1 MLAAVKTVVI
11 RAPRIR
17 ARIVSSLGFMSL
29 FFGFH
34 EPESYTQKATRVI
47 QRYRISIRQVEDA
60 A

>member
-1 MLAAVKTVVI
+1 
-11 RAPRIR
+11 
-17 ARIVSSLGFMSL
+17 MSL